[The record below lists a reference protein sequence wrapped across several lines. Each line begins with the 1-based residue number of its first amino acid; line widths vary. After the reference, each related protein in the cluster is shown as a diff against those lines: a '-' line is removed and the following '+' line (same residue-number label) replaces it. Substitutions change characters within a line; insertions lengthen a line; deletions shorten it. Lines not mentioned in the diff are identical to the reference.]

1 MNNIY
6 QDIAERTNGDIYIG
20 VVGPVRSGK
29 STFVKNF
36 MERMILPSI
45 ADKNEKQ
52 RAIDEL
58 PQSADGKI
66 IMTTQPKFVPNNAV
80 RLTLDDKATAN
91 VRLIDC
97 VGYLIDG
104 AEGHLE
110 GDKARLV
117 NTPWSTEPIPFE
129 RVAEIG
135 TQKVVGEHSTIAVVV
150 TTDGSIGDITRQSYI
165 PAEERVVR
173 ELKNAGKPFVVLLN
187 CKYPEDERAKELAAS
202 LQEKYGVSVM
212 PINIL
217 NADGKQMEEV
227 LRCILKEFP
236 VRRIAVNLPKW
247 MRALDKE
254 NKVILN
260 IIDRLK
266 ERAVSVEKMKDADS
280 VLEGFADCDFIENAR
295 VDSLDMGRGVV
306 NCVLE
311 PKSDLFFNVL
321 SEQAQMDISDEYSLM
336 SFVTASAYAKSRFEA
351 MKDALDEADANG
363 YGIVY
368 PQVDKMSLNEPEMV
382 KQGNIYGVRL
392 KATSPSY
399 HIVKVD
405 VATEVSPM
413 VGTEQ
418 QSKYLLDEYKQNPQ
432 AIWNTNMFG
441 KTMAGLAKEG
451 LEGKCSGVPVEIKQ
465 KLCKTLNKIV
475 NENRGG
481 LICLL
486 L

>member
-6 QDIAERTNGDIYIG
+6 QDISERTNGDIYIG

-36 MERMILPSI
+36 MEKLILPNI
-45 ADKNEKQ
+45 TNKNERK
-52 RAIDEL
+52 RTTDEL

-80 RLTLDDKATAN
+80 RLSLDDKSTAN

-97 VGYLIDG
+97 VGYLIEG

-129 RVAEIG
+129 KAAEIG
-135 TQKVVGEHSTIAVVV
+135 TQKVAAEHSTIAVVV
-150 TTDGSIGDITRQSYI
+150 TTDGSIGEIPRQNYVA
-165 PAEERVVR
+165 AEERVVK
-173 ELKNAGKPFVVLLN
+173 ELKLAGKPFIVVLN
-187 CKYPEDERAKELAAS
+187 CKKPNDAKSHELAAT
-202 LQEKYGVSVM
+202 LQEKYGVSVL
-212 PINIL
+212 PL
-217 NADGKQMEEV
+217 NALDASGAQMEEV
-227 LRCILKEFP
+227 LRGILKEFP
-236 VRRIAVNLPKW
+236 VRRIAVNLPTW
-247 MRALDKE
+247 MRALSTDNKIIVDILDKIKAHSAQI
-254 NKVILN
+254 N
-260 IIDRLK
+260 
-266 ERAVSVEKMKDADS
+266 KMKDAEKLS
-280 VLEGFADCDFIENAR
+280 AAFADCPYLSEAQVEN
-295 VDSLDMGRGVV
+295 LDMGHGVAS
-306 NCVLE
+306 CTLT
-311 PKSDLFFNVL
+311 PKPELFFQVL
-321 SEQAQMDISDEYSLM
+321 SEEAKMDITDEYSLM
-336 SFVTASAYAKSRFEA
+336 SFVTNAAYAKSRFEA

-368 PQVDKMSLNEPEMV
+368 PQMDRMELNEPEMV

-399 HIVKVD
+399 HIVRVD

-418 QSKYLLDEYKQNPQ
+418 QSQYLLAEYKQNPQ

-451 LEGKCSGVPVEIKQ
+451 LEGKCTAMPIEIKQ
-465 KLCKTLNKIV
+465 KITRTIGKIV

>member
-129 RVAEIG
+129 RAAEIG
-135 TQKVVGEHSTIAVVV
+135 TQKVAGEHSTIAVVV

-266 ERAVSVEKMKDADS
+266 ERAVSVEKMRDADS

>member
-129 RVAEIG
+129 RAAEIG

-280 VLEGFADCDFIENAR
+280 VLEGFADCDFIENVR

>member
-6 QDIAERTNGDIYIG
+6 QDISERTNGDIYIG

-36 MERMILPSI
+36 MEKLILPNI
-45 ADKNEKQ
+45 TNKNEKK
-52 RAIDEL
+52 RATDEL

-66 IMTTQPKFVPNNAV
+66 IMTTQPKFVPNAAV
-80 RLTLDDKATAN
+80 RLNLDDKATAN

-129 RVAEIG
+129 KAAEIG
-135 TQKVVGEHSTIAVVV
+135 TQKVAAEHSTIAVVV
-150 TTDGSIGDITRQSYI
+150 TTDGSIGEIPRQNYVA
-165 PAEERVVR
+165 AEERVVK
-173 ELKNAGKPFVVLLN
+173 ELKLAGKPFVVVLN
-187 CKYPEDERAKELAAS
+187 CKKPNDERSKELAAT
-202 LQEKYGVSVM
+202 LQEKYGVSVL
-212 PINIL
+212 PLNVL
-217 NADGKQMEEV
+217 NADSSQLEGV
-227 LRCILKEFP
+227 LHAILREFP
-236 VRRIAVNLPKW
+236 VRRLAVNLPTW
-247 MRALDKE
+247 MRALSTDNKIIVDILDKIKAHSAQI
-254 NKVILN
+254 N
-260 IIDRLK
+260 
-266 ERAVSVEKMKDADS
+266 KMKDADK
-280 VLEGFADCDFIENAR
+280 LAAAFADCDYLTSVEIER
-295 VDSLDMGRGVV
+295 LDMGSGVAT
-306 NCVLE
+306 CALT
-311 PKSDLFFNVL
+311 PKQELFFQVL
-321 SEQAQMDISDEYSLM
+321 SEEAQMEITDEYSLM
-336 SFVTASAYAKSRFEA
+336 SFVTTASYAKSRYEA

-368 PQVDKMSLNEPEMV
+368 PQTDKMALNEPEMV

-399 HIVKVD
+399 HIIRVD

-418 QSKYLLDEYKQNPQ
+418 QSQYLLAEYKQNPQ

-451 LEGKCSGVPVEIKQ
+451 LEGKCSSMPVEIKQ
-465 KLCKTLNKIV
+465 KVGRTLSKIV

>member
-6 QDIAERTNGDIYIG
+6 QDISERTNGDIYIG

-29 STFVKNF
+29 STFVTNF
-36 MERMILPSI
+36 MTKLILPNI
-45 ADKNEKQ
+45 ADPNERT
-52 RAIDEL
+52 RATDEL

-66 IMTTQPKFVPNNAV
+66 IMTTQPKFVPNTAV
-80 RLTLDDKATAN
+80 KLSLSDKATAN

-97 VGYLIDG
+97 VGYLVEG
-104 AEGHLE
+104 AEGHLD
-110 GDKARLV
+110 GDKMRLV

-129 RVAEIG
+129 KAAEIG
-135 TQKVVGEHSTIAVVV
+135 TQKFATEHSTIAVVV
-150 TTDGSIGDITRQSYI
+150 TCDGSIGEIPRQSYI

-173 ELKNAGKPFVVLLN
+173 ELKNAGKPFVIVLN
-187 CKYPEDERAKELAAS
+187 CTDPRHERVTELTAA
-202 LQEKYGVSVM
+202 LQEKYGVAVVPLNVRSADTSDLESV
-212 PINIL
+212 L
-217 NADGKQMEEV
+217 QS
-227 LRCILKEFP
+227 ILKEFP
-236 VRRIAVNLPKW
+236 VRRIAVDLPLW
-247 MRALDKE
+247 MRALDKD
-254 NKVILN
+254 NKFIVE
-260 IIDRLK
+260 II
-266 ERAVSVEKMKDADS
+266 ERIKQRCDDVCKMKDSDRLVAAFD
-280 VLEGFADCDFIENAR
+280 DCDFS
-295 VDSLDMGRGVV
+295 DSLSVKDLNMGSGVASYSFQ
-306 NCVLE
+306 
-311 PKSDLFFNVL
+311 PKSDLFFRVL
-321 SEQAQMDISDEYSLM
+321 SDEARMEITDEFSLM
-336 SFVTASAYAKSRFEA
+336 SFVTGAAYAKKRFES

-368 PQVDKMSLNEPEMV
+368 PNADNMTLDEPQMV

-399 HIVKVD
+399 HIIRVD

-418 QSKYLLDEYKQNPQ
+418 QSQYLLAEYKQNPD

-451 LEGKCSGVPVEIKQ
+451 LEGKCSAMPIEIKQ
-465 KLCKTLNKIV
+465 KLTKTVGKIV

-481 LICLL
+481 LFCLL

>member
-129 RVAEIG
+129 RAAEIG

-418 QSKYLLDEYKQNPQ
+418 QSKYLLDEYRQNPQ

-441 KTMAGLAKEG
+441 KAMAGLAKEG

>member
-129 RVAEIG
+129 RAAEIG

>member
-6 QDIAERTNGDIYIG
+6 QDISERTNGDIYIG

-36 MERMILPSI
+36 MEKLILPNI
-45 ADKNEKQ
+45 TNKHDKK
-52 RAIDEL
+52 RAPDEV

-66 IMTTQPKFVPNNAV
+66 IMTTQPKFVPNTAV
-80 RLTLDDKATAN
+80 RLSLDDKSSAN

-97 VGYLIDG
+97 VGYLIEG

-129 RVAEIG
+129 KAAEIG
-135 TQKVVGEHSTIAVVV
+135 TQKVASEHSTIAVVI
-150 TTDGSIGDITRQSYI
+150 TTDGSIGEIPRQNYVA
-165 PAEERVVR
+165 AEERVVK
-173 ELKNAGKPFVVLLN
+173 ELKLAGKPFVVVLN
-187 CKYPEDERAKELAAS
+187 CKKPNDSSCIELAAT
-202 LQEKYGVSVM
+202 LQEKYGVAVLPMNVLS
-212 PINIL
+212 
-217 NADGKQMEEV
+217 ADGNQMEQV
-227 LRCILKEFP
+227 LHSILREFP
-236 VRRIAVNLPKW
+236 VRRIAVNLPMW
-247 MRALDKE
+247 MRALSTD
-254 NKVILN
+254 NKVIVDILDK
-260 IIDRLK
+260 I
-266 ERAVSVEKMKDADS
+266 RAHGGQINKMKDADKLPAAFEECEYLS
-280 VLEGFADCDFIENAR
+280 SAAIEN
-295 VDSLDMGRGVV
+295 LDMGSGIAS
-306 NCVLE
+306 CTLT
-311 PKSDLFFNVL
+311 PKQELFFQVL
-321 SEQAQMDISDEYSLM
+321 SEEAKMDITDEYSLM
-336 SFVTASAYAKSRFEA
+336 SFVTAAAYAKNRFEA

-368 PQVDKMSLNEPEMV
+368 PQMDRMELNEPEMV

-399 HIVKVD
+399 HIIRVD

-418 QSKYLLDEYKQNPQ
+418 QSQYLLAEYKQNPQ

-441 KTMAGLAKEG
+441 KTMAGLVKEG
-451 LEGKCSGVPVEIKQ
+451 LEGKCSGVPIEIKQ
-465 KLCKTLNKIV
+465 KVARTLSKIV

-481 LICLL
+481 LLCLL

>member
-6 QDIAERTNGDIYIG
+6 QDISERTNGDIYIG

-36 MERMILPSI
+36 MEKLILPNISN
-45 ADKNEKQ
+45 KNEKK
-52 RAIDEL
+52 RATDEL

-66 IMTTQPKFVPNNAV
+66 IMTTQPKFVPNTAV
-80 RLTLDDKATAN
+80 RLHLDDKATAN

-97 VGYLIDG
+97 VGYLIEG

-129 RVAEIG
+129 KAAEIG
-135 TQKVVGEHSTIAVVV
+135 TQKVAAEHSTIAVVV
-150 TTDGSIGDITRQSYI
+150 TTDGSIGEIPRQNYVA
-165 PAEERVVR
+165 AEERVVK
-173 ELKNAGKPFVVLLN
+173 ELKLAGKPFVVVLN
-187 CKYPEDERAKELAAS
+187 CKKPNDERCKELAAT
-202 LQEKYGVSVM
+202 LQEKYGVSVL
-212 PINIL
+212 PLNVL
-217 NADGKQMEEV
+217 NADSAQLEDV
-227 LRCILKEFP
+227 LHAILNEFP
-236 VRRIAVNLPKW
+236 VRRLAVNLPTW
-247 MRALDKE
+247 MRALSTDNKIIVDILDKIKAHSAQI
-254 NKVILN
+254 N
-260 IIDRLK
+260 
-266 ERAVSVEKMKDADS
+266 KMKDADK
-280 VLEGFADCDFIENAR
+280 LAAAFADCDYLTSVEIQ
-295 VDSLDMGRGVV
+295 SLDMGSGVAT
-306 NCVLE
+306 CGLT
-311 PKSDLFFNVL
+311 PKQELFFQVL
-321 SEQAQMDISDEYSLM
+321 SEEAQMDITDEYSLM
-336 SFVTASAYAKSRFEA
+336 SFVTSASYAKSRYEA

-368 PQVDKMSLNEPEMV
+368 PQMDKMTLNEPEMV

-399 HIVKVD
+399 HIIRVD

-418 QSKYLLDEYKQNPQ
+418 QSQYLLAEYKQNPQ

-465 KLCKTLNKIV
+465 KVGRTLSKIV

>member
-6 QDIAERTNGDIYIG
+6 QDISERTNGDIYIG

-36 MERMILPSI
+36 MEKLILPNIS
-45 ADKNEKQ
+45 DKHEKK
-52 RAIDEL
+52 RATDEL

-80 RLTLDDKATAN
+80 RLSLDDKATAN

-97 VGYLIDG
+97 VGYLIEG

-129 RVAEIG
+129 RAAEIG
-135 TQKVVGEHSTIAVVV
+135 TQKVAAEHSTIAVVV
-150 TTDGSIGDITRQSYI
+150 TTDGSIGEIPRQNYVS
-165 PAEERVVR
+165 AEERVVK
-173 ELKNAGKPFVVLLN
+173 ELKLAGKPFIVVLN
-187 CKYPEDERAKELAAS
+187 CKKPNDERAQELAAT
-202 LQEKYGVSVM
+202 LQEKYGVSVL
-212 PINIL
+212 PL
-217 NADGKQMEEV
+217 NVLSADGGQMEEV
-227 LRCILKEFP
+227 LRGILKEFP
-236 VRRIAVNLPKW
+236 VRRIAVNLPTW
-247 MRALDKE
+247 MRALSTD
-254 NKVILN
+254 NKVIVDILDKIKTHSAQIN
-260 IIDRLK
+260 
-266 ERAVSVEKMKDADS
+266 KMKDADK
-280 VLEGFADCDFIENAR
+280 LPAAFEDCGYLSSAEIEK
-295 VDSLDMGRGVV
+295 LDMGQGIAT
-306 NCVLE
+306 CALT
-311 PKSDLFFNVL
+311 PKQDLFFQVL
-321 SEQAQMDISDEYSLM
+321 SEEAQMDITDEYSLM
-336 SFVTASAYAKSRFEA
+336 SFVTSAAYAKSRFEA

-368 PQVDKMSLNEPEMV
+368 PQTDKMELNEPEMV

-399 HIVKVD
+399 HIVRVD
-405 VATEVSPM
+405 VTTEVSPM

-418 QSKYLLDEYKQNPQ
+418 QSQYLLAEYKQNPQ

-441 KTMAGLAKEG
+441 KTMAGLAREG
-451 LEGKCSGVPVEIKQ
+451 LEGKCSSMPIEIKQ
-465 KLCKTLNKIV
+465 KVARTLGKIV